1 MENLLRTAYVLRTLM
16 VLGRPYPLYNVA
28 YIGCVLLIGL
38 ALWAFLHWT
47 QTGKVVRAAAA
58 DRDMANAVGI
68 NVPLVYTGVCA
79 LGTALAIMGVF
90 HGPMMNIHLDVD
102 WDYVVE
108 AFAVVVIGGLGSVP
122 GAMLGALLVGM
133 LDAFGILIMPRF
145 QMAFIYMV
153 MAAVL
158 VFRPQGLFGVRETRV

>member
-1 MENLLRTAYVLRTLM
+1 MTFGVILLIKDLIKLLWGTAWKTFSEPPMFCGTLM

-79 LGTALAIMGVF
+79 LGTALAASWGCST
-90 HGPMMNIHLDVD
+90 D
-102 WDYVVE
+102 
-108 AFAVVVIGGLGSVP
+108 
-122 GAMLGALLVGM
+122 
-133 LDAFGILIMPRF
+133 R
-145 QMAFIYMV
+145 
-153 MAAVL
+153 
-158 VFRPQGLFGVRETRV
+158 